1 MTFSAATEMPEILE
15 KLDRSISTKDPVVA
29 LVPARLLWAA
39 AQFASTD
46 GCKELLT
53 TICLNT
59 KVSGSDC
66 YFEIASTDGHRLFR
80 AVIPY
85 SEHFF
90 AYSDLIDRE
99 KGFKIFA
106 KPLKKAVSYA
116 QYAVVRKSG
125 QVEFMGGKN
134 SATDLLCSVN
144 ADARGWQDASYPN
157 YNQLIPESFGAN
169 SEEPIAFNA
178 GYLSD
183 FCKVV
188 SKLSP
193 NGTVRMQRNSS
204 NTPAIFDC
212 DYCLPDETAIKLE
225 CLIMPVVTRF

>member
-1 MTFSAATEMPEILE
+1 MTFSTATEMPEILE
-15 KLDRSISTKDPVVA
+15 KLNPSILAEDPVVA
-29 LVPARLLWAA
+29 LVPAKLLWAA

-46 GCKELLT
+46 ECKELLT

-59 KVSGSDC
+59 KVSDSGC

-106 KPLKKAVSYA
+106 KPLKKAVTYA

-125 QVEFMGGKN
+125 QVEFIGGKK

-144 ADARGWQDASYPN
+144 ANAREWQNATYPN
-157 YNQLIPESFGAN
+157 YNQLIPQSFGAN
-169 SEEPIAFNA
+169 SEKPIAFNA
-178 GYLSD
+178 RYLSD

-188 SKLSP
+188 DKLSL
-193 NGTVRMQRNSS
+193 NGTVKMQRNSS

-212 DYCLPDETAIKLE
+212 DYCLIDETTIKLE
-225 CLIMPVVTRF
+225 CLIMPAVIR

>member
-1 MTFSAATEMPEILE
+1 MTFSAATEMPKILE
-15 KLDRSISTKDPVVA
+15 ELDRSIFMKDPAIA
-29 LVPARLLWAA
+29 LVPAQLLWAA

-46 GCKELLT
+46 ECKKLLT
-53 TICLNT
+53 TICINT
-59 KVSGSDC
+59 KVHDSDC
-66 YFEIASTDGHRLFR
+66 YLEIASTDGHRLFK
-80 AVIPY
+80 VVVPY

-90 AYSDLIDRE
+90 AYSDLIDKE

-116 QYAVVRKSG
+116 QYAVIRKSG
-125 QVEFMGGKN
+125 QVEFMGGKK

-144 ADARGWQDASYPN
+144 ANAREWQDATYPN
-157 YNQLIPESFGAN
+157 YNQLIPASFGAN
-169 SEEPIAFNA
+169 SEKPITFNA

-193 NGTVRMQRNSS
+193 NGTVKMQRNSD
-204 NTPAIFDC
+204 NTPAVFDC
-212 DYCLPDETAIKLE
+212 DYCLIDETSVKLE
-225 CLIMPVVTRF
+225 CLIMPVVIR